1 MSPRLPRLPEGS
13 VVTVGAFDGLHAG
26 HHEILA
32 EVVRRAQATG
42 RRAVLVTFEPHP
54 AEVLRPDLAPERLTL
69 PGERVEILAQVGLN
83 YLMVLRFDA
92 LFASRSAEE
101 FIREVVVGRCECRD
115 LVVGHD
121 HGFGRDREGGVDLLH
136 RLGKELGFTVDVI
149 PPVEVDGQRVSSTRV
164 RELVAAGRLTEA
176 ARCLGRPYTVS
187 GVVEQGAGRGREL
200 GFPTANLAIPTRKQL
215 PPDGVYAVQVEWAG
229 GVAAGMLN
237 QGHRPTFGD
246 GRRLLEA
253 HLFGFDGTLYGR
265 TVRVT
270 WVTRLRG
277 VQRFGSV
284 EALQA
289 QLELDRA
296 AAVAALAQAPGV
308 QDHNRV

>member
-1 MSPRLPRLPEGS
+1 MSPLLPRHPEGS
-13 VVTVGAFDGLHAG
+13 VVTVGAFDGLHTG

-69 PGERVEILAQVGLN
+69 PGERAEILAQVGLD
-83 YLMVLRFDA
+83 YLLVLRFDA
-92 LFASRSAEE
+92 LLASRTAEE
-101 FIREVVVGRCECRD
+101 FVREVVVGRCDCRD
-115 LVVGHD
+115 LVVGLD
-121 HGFGRDREGGVDLLH
+121 HGFGRGREGGVDLLH

-149 PPVEVDGQRVSSTRV
+149 PPVDLDGQRVSSTRI
-164 RELVAAGRLTEA
+164 RALVAAGRLADA
-176 ARCLGRPYTVS
+176 ARCLGRPYTLS
-187 GVVEQGAGRGREL
+187 GVVEQGAGRGRGL
-200 GFPTANLAIPTRKQL
+200 GFPTANLAVPARKQL
-215 PPDGVYAVQVEWAG
+215 PPDGVYAVRVEWAG

-237 QGHRPTFGD
+237 QGHRPTFDD

-253 HLFGFDGTLYGR
+253 HLFGFDGHLYDR

-270 WVTRLRG
+270 WVIRLRD
-277 VQRFGSV
+277 VRRFGSV
-284 EALQA
+284 AALQT
-289 QLELDRA
+289 QLEQDRV

>member
-1 MSPRLPRLPEGS
+1 MSPRLPRLPNGS

-26 HHEILA
+26 HHAILA

-69 PGERVEILAQVGLN
+69 SGERAEVLAQVGLD
-83 YLMVLRFDA
+83 YLLVLRFDA
-92 LFASRSAEE
+92 LLAARTAEE
-101 FIREVVVGRCECRD
+101 FIREVVVGRCECRE
-115 LVVGHD
+115 LVVGQD
-121 HGFGRDREGGVDLLH
+121 HGFGRGREGGVDLLH
-136 RLGKELGFTVDVI
+136 RLGKELDFTVDVI
-149 PPVEVDGQRVSSTRV
+149 PPVEVNGQRVSSTRV
-164 RELVAAGRLTEA
+164 RALVAAGELPEA

-187 GVVEQGAGRGREL
+187 GVVEQGAGRGRGL
-200 GFPTANLAIPTRKQL
+200 GFPTANLAVPARKQL
-215 PPDGVYAVQVEWAG
+215 PPDGVYAVRVEWAG

-253 HLFGFDGTLYGR
+253 HLFGFDGILFDR

-270 WVTRLRG
+270 WVTRLRD

-289 QLELDRA
+289 QLERDRA
-296 AAVAALAQAPGV
+296 AAVVALAQAPGV

>member
-69 PGERVEILAQVGLN
+69 SGERAEILAQVGLD
-83 YLMVLRFDA
+83 YLLVLRFDA
-92 LFASRSAEE
+92 RLASRTAEE
-101 FIREVVVGRCECRD
+101 FIREVVVGRCGCRD
-115 LVVGHD
+115 LVVGQD
-121 HGFGRDREGGVDLLH
+121 HGFGRGREGGVDLLH
-136 RLGKELGFTVDVI
+136 RLGTEHGFTVDVI
-149 PPVEVDGQRVSSTRV
+149 PPVEVDGERVSSTRV
-164 RELVAAGRLTEA
+164 RALVAAGRLAEA

-187 GVVEQGAGRGREL
+187 GVVEQGAGRGRGL
-200 GFPTANLAIPTRKQL
+200 GFPTANLAVPARKQL
-215 PPDGVYAVQVEWAG
+215 PPDGVYAVRVEWAG
-229 GVAAGMLN
+229 GVADGMLN

-253 HLFGFDGTLYGR
+253 HLFGFDGTLSDR

-270 WVTRLRG
+270 WVTRLRD

-289 QLELDRA
+289 QLERDRV
-296 AAVAALAQAPGV
+296 AAVAALAPAPGV